1 MSNYLIEVAK
11 KLQALSQSGLTYCKD
26 KYDIE
31 RYEELRD
38 LSSEIMNKISHT
50 PIEEI
55 KDLFAR
61 ETGYATPKVDIRG
74 VVFKDN
80 KVLMVKEELDNKWS
94 LPGGWAD
101 VGLSPSEIIVK
112 EIKEE
117 ASILTKPKKLL
128 AVLDKK
134 CHPHPPSP
142 YHTYKLFILCEFLSG
157 EIYPGIETSDVG
169 FFSLEELPPLSLGRN
184 TRTQIEMIFDF
195 LTDPNKDTIFD

>member
-31 RYEELRD
+31 RYEELRY

-157 EIYPGIETSDVG
+157 EICPGIETSDVG